1 MGRSANDAVDVGLH
15 DVEVDIESVED
26 FEVFAAS
33 QQVVDHLDVA
43 VAFLLV
49 SGGVAA
55 YLDSSRV
62 KWSIL
67 VLI

>member
-1 MGRSANDAVDVGLH
+1 MGCPTNDAVDVGLH

-33 QQVVDHLDVA
+33 KKVVHHLDVA

-49 SGGVAA
+49 PGGVAA
-55 YLDSSRV
+55 YLDSSGV